1 MAWYKRLFIDE
12 AKSALYGRT
21 CSGDGSGSDSDDT
34 QMYIL
39 VDEDGNEYPAV
50 LVDEETM
57 FDATANDIR
66 EGKVAATESGVTV
79 GTKDIP
85 SYHTLEGFVI
95 IPAGSSFSVTGI
107 VDYDYTKLQAIICA
121 LGASLDTSVAAEKVS
136 IESKVYAVGSTEVLS
151 TVSTNSETSSINL
164 GITNEGSAPC
174 VMRYFTYK
182 EEY

>member
-1 MAWYKRLFIDE
+1 MSWYKKFFIDE
-12 AKSALYGRT
+12 VKPALEHQAGIG
-21 CSGDGSGSDSDDT
+21 SGSGSDGT

-50 LVDEETM
+50 LVDEETV

-66 EGKVAATESGVTV
+66 EGKIAATESGVTV

-85 SYHTLEGFVI
+85 SYHTLEAAKLITTGEDFTI
-95 IPAGSSFSVTGI
+95 TGI
-107 VDYDYTKLQAIICA
+107 KNYDYTKLQVIICA
-121 LGASLDTSVAAEKVS
+121 LNTSISNSVAAEKVS
-136 IESKVYAVGSTEVLS
+136 INDKVYAVGSTDVLS
-151 TVSTNSETSSINL
+151 DVSVDADNKCINL
-164 GITNEGSAPC
+164 GITNEGSRPC